1 MSVDRDDNG
10 GRVPLAGV
18 ENSYSAERPVARRDG
33 IRHAR
38 RVSNWTAAA
47 LIVGTGAA
55 AVALAHQAVPPA
67 APAAGTTVAGAAAPA
82 AGATVAGA
90 AAPAAGA
97 ATPGTAGPRVSHSVA
112 TTSASGVTTTTRT
125 VNGKTVVSRVR
136 HAPVGRDD

>member
-1 MSVDRDDNG
+1 MGADRGDPG

-47 LIVGTGAA
+47 LIAGTGAA
-55 AVALAHQAVPPA
+55 AVALAHQAVPA
-67 APAAGTTVAGAAAPA
+67 ASMAVSGS
-82 AGATVAGA
+82 GA

-97 ATPGTAGPRVSHSVA
+97 ATPGTTAPQVSHSVA

-125 VNGKTVVSRVR
+125 VNGKTVITRT
-136 HAPVGRDD
+136 APARGDD

>member
-82 AGATVAGA
+82 AGA
-90 AAPAAGA
+90 

-125 VNGKTVVSRVR
+125 VNGKTIVSRT
-136 HAPVGRDD
+136 APARGDD